1 MGEPKPIR
9 VGNTVNRYKFL
20 FMTSQTIK
28 TVLFA
33 LLISV
38 VGLLVAGHFS
48 TKLPFAFAYG
58 CDSYGYLRQ
67 AELFRQKG
75 PVGGLDTAIESENA
89 AFLVGIASQINTNVS
104 RWSEMIAPHC
114 HHYKPVNQK
123 IILQYPPGTGF
134 VLSLLPSG
142 RELETLSL
150 LLILSLVFWWGVL
163 NLRQR
168 RVAVFVIST
177 ASLILL
183 LATAVQFQVPSYSV
197 PLTILMLAWVAM
209 LVFELRYVLTI
220 KNLILSGLIGLLVG
234 VLLAVRIA
242 SIIVLPAIAAIIFFK
257 IIEAIEQKKFSS
269 AVLITGV
276 SSFACALLPLLIAN
290 WVNAGSPF
298 ESTYND
304 YDKKISVGNIELLFN
319 NLRYYLIENRVAALS
334 ILALSALALVLI
346 TATTKSS
353 SGYRIALALVLV
365 FVADLLFLSMKM
377 VAIDYYF
384 LPTAAFSLYV
394 GLLLYSGSNA
404 AQTKSPNAPL
414 QNIVL
419 VFASILLAF
428 GAYKFQTTSKVAIDL
443 VAPSEIL
450 RSDSIVY
457 ADDSGGALSHYK
469 KKYTAKVDFGNY
481 CMREQLITRVQ
492 AAGRT
497 QYFVN
502 DSAKMNDT
510 IEAIGI
516 ERFKSIGTFSS
527 QHFKFNVLQLLPF
540 DAAVTPKINCDFG
553 SEVDIVSKVQ
563 LQPIGKV
570 IDQKFV
576 GNVTIT
582 NHSNTPFSTLPNA
595 FPVRLSWRFISVS
608 TPSPKSDWLARQDLR
623 AVLIPGVPYH
633 VPVSIVVPEKA
644 GDYDLEFSLVQE
656 GYAWFHDRGMPIAK
670 FRLSIRP

>member
-1 MGEPKPIR
+1 MGD
-9 VGNTVNRYKFL
+9 TVNQHKFL
-20 FMTSQTIK
+20 FMKSQTIK

-33 LLISV
+33 LLIST
-38 VGLLVAGHFS
+38 VGLLVAAHFS

-75 PVGGLDTAIESENA
+75 PVGGLDTAIEAENA
-89 AFLVGIASQINTNVS
+89 AFLVDIASQINTNVS

-114 HHYKPVNQK
+114 HHYKQANHK

-150 LLILSLVFWWGVL
+150 LLVLSLVFWWGLL

-197 PLTILMLAWVAM
+197 PLTILMLAWLA
-209 LVFELRYVLTI
+209 LLLFEIRYVLTF
-220 KNLILSGLIGLLVG
+220 KNLVLAVFIGLLVG
-234 VLLAVRIA
+234 TLLAVRIA
-242 SIIVLPAIAAIIFFK
+242 SAIVLPAIAAIAFFK
-257 IIEAIEQKKFSS
+257 IIEAIEQKRFSI
-269 AVLITGV
+269 AVLIVGI
-276 SSFACALLPLLIAN
+276 SSFVCALLPLLIGN

-304 YDKKISVGNIELLFN
+304 YDKKISFGNVELLFN
-319 NLRYYLIENRVAALS
+319 NLSYYLIETRVAALS

-346 TATTKSS
+346 TAKTERSS
-353 SGYRIALALVLV
+353 DYRIALALVLV

-384 LPTAAFSLYV
+384 LPTAAFSLCV
-394 GLLLYSGSNA
+394 GLFLYSGGDTALNQSRS
-404 AQTKSPNAPL
+404 TSTR
-414 QNIVL
+414 NIVP
-419 VFASILLAF
+419 VFVCLLLTF
-428 GAYKFQTTSKVAIDL
+428 GAYKFQTTSKVAIDM
-443 VAPSEIL
+443 VAPAEIL
-450 RSDSIVY
+450 RPDSIVY
-457 ADDSGGALSHYK
+457 ADNSGGALSHYK
-469 KKYTAKVDFGNY
+469 QKYTAKVDFGNY
-481 CMREQLITRVQ
+481 CMREQLISRVQ

-502 DSAKMNDT
+502 DSAKMNET
-510 IEAIGI
+510 IEAIGVD
-516 ERFKSIGTFSS
+516 RFKSIGTFSS

-540 DAAVTPKINCDFG
+540 DASVTPKINCDFG

-570 IDQKFV
+570 VDQKFV
-576 GNVTIT
+576 GDVTIT
-582 NHSNTPFSTLPNA
+582 NFSNTPFSTLPNA